1 MKPSQK
7 SELRALVLAR
17 RDAIPEAQR
26 ETRSRLLSRQV
37 EALAEFAAARTV
49 MAYMPMGSEFD
60 TRPLLQ
66 AVLARGT
73 RLVLPRVER
82 TSKTLALHEVSNL
95 EADLQAGVWGIREPD
110 PQRCPQARLGEVDF
124 ILMPG
129 AAFDR
134 QRHRM
139 GYGGGFYDKLLS
151 RPERRAVTV
160 AVAFVEQLVAQVPL
174 EPHDLPVDILVS
186 DDGLYR

>member
-7 SELRALVLAR
+7 SELRAAVLAR

-26 ETRSRLLSRQV
+26 DTRSRELSRQV
-37 EALAEFAAARTV
+37 TALPEFAAARTV

-66 AVLARGT
+66 AVLSRGA

-82 TSKTLALHEVSNL
+82 ATKTLALHAV
-95 EADLQAGVWGIREPD
+95 ADLDASLQAGVWGIREPD
-110 PQRCPQARLGEVDF
+110 PQRCPLASLGEVDF

-151 RPERRAVTV
+151 RPERRAITV
-160 AVAFVEQLVAQVPL
+160 AVAFVEQLVAEVPV
-174 EPHDLPVDILVS
+174 EPHDVPVDILVS

>member
-1 MKPSQK
+1 M
-7 SELRALVLAR
+7 RAAVLAR
-17 RDAIPEAQR
+17 RDAIPQAQR
-26 ETRSRLLSRQV
+26 EARSLELSRRVQ
-37 EALAEFAAARTV
+37 ALPEFEAARTV

-66 AVLARGT
+66 AALARGA
-73 RLVLPRVER
+73 RVVLPRVER
-82 TSKTLALHEVSNL
+82 ATRTLALHAVT
-95 EADLQAGVWGIREPD
+95 DLDRSLKDGIWGIREPD
-110 PQRCPQARLGEVDF
+110 PARCPVAALGEVDF

-160 AVAFVEQLVAQVPL
+160 AVAFAEQLVADVPV
-174 EPHDLPVDILVS
+174 EAHDVPVDILVS

>member
-7 SELRALVLAR
+7 SELRIAVLAR

-26 ETRSRLLSRQV
+26 AARSRELSQRVQ
-37 EALAEFAAARTV
+37 ALPEFASARTIL
-49 MAYMPMGSEFD
+49 AYMPMGSEFD

-66 AVLARGT
+66 AILAHGR
-73 RLVLPRVER
+73 RLVLPRVDR
-82 TSKTLALHEVSNL
+82 ATKNLALHAVGDL
-95 EADLQAGVWGIREPD
+95 EDSLRDGVWGIREPD
-110 PQRCPQARLGEVDF
+110 PGLCPIATLGGVDF
-124 ILMPG
+124 VLMPG

-134 QRHRM
+134 QRRRM

-160 AVAFVEQLVAQVPL
+160 AVAFLEQLVPDVPV
-174 EPHDLPVDILVS
+174 EPHDVPVDILVS